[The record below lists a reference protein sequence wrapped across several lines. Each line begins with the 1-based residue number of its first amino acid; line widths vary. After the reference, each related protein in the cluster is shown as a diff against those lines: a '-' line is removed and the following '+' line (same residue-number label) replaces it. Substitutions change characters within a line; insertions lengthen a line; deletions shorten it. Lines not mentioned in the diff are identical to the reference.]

1 MLLLRNELEGA
12 ADSTCKLMRRK
23 SAIYSVR
30 DFVVKS
36 DDGRKGKK
44 RSSIN
49 NLSRCL
55 ISGSLLEKELL
66 DPVYP
71 LYVNLEVNLQYPH
84 QLEGCILMAKDM
96 EESEKFTKEQCCE
109 AYARVFSSFMCKNQ
123 LYDLD
128 FTNMHR
134 NPLYMFV
141 TSSTAHAVQLFCNFY
156 QDLSQHLADQKS
168 LLSDEELLY
177 LTQSCEEAMCYF
189 LRTKFP
195 PKEGYKRYHAL
206 TRNSQDRFQRV
217 LGWLSKSF
225 ERPGSSLPRPSSCPL
240 VPNQNGENRLV
251 VDYGPLLRR
260 VGCLDELVAT
270 DSKPAPH
277 AQLDFDAAAQAN
289 TVTEEKAEE
298 SAAAQEGKGRHEQ
311 IVDIY
316 SGEEALPTQQQEE
329 EEDEDNAGDERPVD
343 DSDGEQEDVDVDDA
357 HAEREDEFTEMPN
370 RQYQEQVEDGYVKA
384 GEDIDVEDNIE
395 QGHLE
400 TLDDQDVEA
409 GIDEQDSGEVDP
421 NGKFDYQQDPERT
434 VDEDRPEEE
443 EVEQEGNLSDYNES
457 QQEQLEEDVIMPT
470 RNNINREQGES
481 FEASDSLQMLE
492 NYRAVST
499 EQEGEVNDGYHMT
512 ALDTNEEFFDAS
524 QGGDISRQ
532 NRGEE
537 EDEGEFFEAQEF
549 GKDGEVYNDT
559 GGDHACVG
567 AMSKG
572 DKQTV
577 EPGAGE
583 GGQDTEDPQCNQH
596 DEDVEGFY
604 ASDVV
609 AGETEHVGHDE
620 REKENETEDDREEST
635 YGGAGNEGG
644 QEAIVEAKVIEVEP
658 METSEVER
666 GETNVSVEANSVDDA
681 TSLPRQKLMRDD
693 EQIREDKPSLGLGP
707 PLQGDSA
714 DHDGRGGGDFL
725 HTDAPAHVAS
735 PPSDSPRSR
744 GTERRHSPCQES
756 EPKEDVRMAA
766 SLDDDG
772 LSESVKSC
780 GQVDENSTAERKGSS
795 HSRDDQ
801 DGGDKDVDE
810 GYAAEEE
817 DYNFA
822 PHKSSGVGPSYD
834 SASQEDTSSLVASQ
848 KDTTL
853 LQVADTAHHPQIL
866 VNSEEAASGAAV
878 AEVPL
883 DFAYDATGEESQGQ
897 TEEEEDH
904 HKGRGMAISDV
915 ISTNVARLPAV
926 AHEPS
931 VDGYDAEES
940 QGHTEEDEE
949 RPSEKA
955 RSAEVET
962 ERSNAFDEQKGPT
975 GKSLNIGDGYDAT
988 AEEESQ
994 GHTEDEEDRPSGD
1007 LPVSLDAQGCTLD
1020 DQQDQ
1025 RPTVERHVEFA
1036 PSREV
1041 ASTKVD
1047 EGYDPDDAQDH
1058 TEDEVPQNRVDGYQG
1073 GESSLDQT
1081 EDEGVPTDIED
1092 EEAKL
1097 QPDQNRSNETH
1108 RAQDGFVQQ
1117 DAQSISGMSAADD
1130 HPTGKHDVES
1140 SEQEEVVEKKR
1151 VQSGPGSFQQPRS
1164 KLQDYAAAAQQRF
1177 AATEQ
1182 QLTPEKNLPRNS
1194 EDGKGPI
1201 PSEYRSPES
1210 EQKANISIE
1219 EPVKVATKVESVV
1232 GDAIMVETFVGSD
1245 QRNND
1250 TREGVEMDVERAG
1263 VEDQEETE
1271 GVKVDVTHSTPNC
1284 SFELEARSP
1293 RTTMSGSG
1301 DMDIDSL
1308 PNARDEIEEVSC
1320 SKMAVELGYD
1330 SLLQTRETGQPT
1342 GSVDAEVS
1350 NPAPSSVDVPV
1361 VTNKVD
1367 TAFMSSTNTAM
1378 DCDDHNSSKVDED
1391 TDHARQGDVTPPSDS
1406 PSNKALSLRFEQ
1418 ESDVHPEVRS
1428 QHVDD
1433 KNTADG
1439 LAKPLL
1445 ESRSSE
1451 DVQKVDTIKI
1461 SDGDEVAPAAEMR
1474 SNERVGR
1481 IDDRSSANGDEFEPV
1496 NDCITSDGNGVK
1508 PTSENPPN
1516 EDVGEVENKNN
1527 ADGNEAEPAAPT
1539 VDVGNLDD
1547 KNNTDGDGAELA
1559 AESRAPG
1566 DVEELKDSST
1576 AGGKEVAVGNLDDK
1590 NSADG
1595 DGAEPAAESWP
1606 AEDVEELEDSN
1617 TAGGNEVDV
1626 GNLDDKN
1633 NADGDGAEPAARE
1646 SRLPDDV
1653 EELEDSN
1660 TAGGK
1665 EVDAGNLDDKNNA
1678 DGDGGELAAESRAP
1692 GAIEELEGSN
1702 TGDGKEVDVGNLDD
1716 KNNADGDGAEPAARG
1731 SRLPD
1736 DVEELE
1742 DSNTAGGKEVDV
1754 GNLDDKNNADGD
1766 GGELAAESR
1775 APGDVEELE
1784 DSSTAGGK
1792 EVDVGNLDDKNNADG
1807 DGAEPAARESRLPDD
1822 VEELE
1827 DSNTA
1832 GGKEVDVGNLDDK
1845 NNADGVGVELAA
1857 ESRTPG
1863 DVEELEDSNTAGG
1876 KEVDVGNLNDKNN
1889 ADRDGA
1895 ELAARESRLTE
1906 DVEELEDRNRA
1917 GGKEVDVGNLD
1928 DKNSADGDGAEP
1940 AAESRPAEDV
1950 EELED
1955 SNTAGGN
1962 EVDVGNLDDKNN
1974 ADGDGA
1980 EPAARESRLPDDVE
1994 ELEDSN
2000 TAGGKEVDVG
2010 NLDDKNNADGDGG
2023 ELAAESRAP
2032 GAVEE
2037 LDDSSTAGGKEVDV
2051 GNLDDKNSADGDGAE
2066 PAAESR
2072 APGDVEEL
2080 EDSNTAGGKEV
2091 DVGNL
2096 DDKNSADGDGA
2107 EPAAESRPAE
2117 DVEELE
2123 DSNTAGGK
2131 EVDVGKLDDK
2141 NNTDGDGAELAA
2153 ESRAPGEVE
2162 ELEDSNTAGGKEVDV
2177 GNLDDKNNADGD
2189 GAELAAESR
2198 APGEVEEL
2206 EDSSTAGGKEVD
2218 VGNLDDKNNADGDG
2232 AELAAESRA
2241 PGDVEE
2247 LEDSSTAGGKEVD
2260 VGNLD
2265 DKNSADGDGVELA
2278 AESRPTEYVEEL
2290 DDNSATDGDDGNMT
2304 MEGRPNED
2312 VENLDNAKNT
2322 SDRDDVKSSA
2332 GSLLIEGQ
2340 LATEIEKLDYEEA
2353 NKAVDSLSYEHEAF
2367 GADIETDDKETADGH
2382 DVTQTAESLS
2392 NEEFGLGTEIEKV
2405 DAKETADGN
2414 EVEPGGE
2421 SLSNEGV
2428 VVVDGSSPEAGG
2440 EGVVVGRQG
2449 DDSLGVGS
2457 VLEPIPEDEQAPVS
2471 ASIGPGRLT
2480 RKRGRAA
2487 GALDSIH
2494 AERTAA
2500 DKQQGA
2506 PVRMSRKRTR
2516 SAGGASDTEAVTLE
2530 TKKAARDI
2538 SSDTETIFSRGRS
2551 GRKKVGAPEE
2561 LTVAP
2566 SVGAS
2571 ASKRPTRRSKRT
2583 KSSDEDSADESSF
2596 EAVIAGRPTEGR
2608 GEELSTKQSAYAKR
2622 PRKGNRKSG
2631 GERDDLGDS
2640 RDSTTMKPSRRQ
2652 TRRSAQ
2658 QKDQDDDVL
2667 SATRNA
2673 SFDVEGDDRSVGSS
2687 ASMSRSRRSAG
2698 STRSAPET
2706 AATPDRN
2713 EGLSTAVTARTE
2725 KTQPRG
2731 RSEQKTEE
2739 EEDDDEEIV
2748 DSMTRTRRSTRSADR
2763 PSKKTTAKNHLDED
2777 EQSVASTASVSKN
2790 TRSSNKTTAKNH
2802 LDEDEQSVAS
2812 TASVSKNTR
2821 SSKKTTA
2828 KNHRDEDEQSISS
2841 RNTRSTRA
2849 TKSTSKR
2856 TTTKNPGAEDDDSVA
2871 STVSRTKPSKARSTD
2886 GISAPLEQKKKA
2898 SSASTVSARS
2908 TRSAAQQHTRK
2919 STRHSAKQK

>member
-1 MLLLRNELEGA
+1 MIYTRFAQILLLRNELEGA

-289 TVTEEKAEE
+289 TVTEENAEE
-298 SAAAQEGKGRHEQ
+298 SADAHEGKGRHEQ

-316 SGEEALPTQQQEE
+316 SGEEALPTQQEEE

-343 DSDGEQEDVDVDDA
+343 DSDGEQEDDVDDA
-357 HAEREDEFTEMPN
+357 HAEREDVFTEMPN
-370 RQYQEQVEDGYVKA
+370 RQHQEQVEDGYVKA

-596 DEDVEGFY
+596 DEDFEGFY

-635 YGGAGNEGG
+635 YGGAGNEGE
-644 QEAIVEAKVIEVEP
+644 QEAIVDAKVIEVEP

-707 PLQGDSA
+707 PLQGDSG
-714 DHDGRGGGDFL
+714 GRGGGDFL

-744 GTERRHSPCQES
+744 GTERRRSPCQES

-1194 EDGKGPI
+1194 EDGRGPI

-1378 DCDDHNSSKVDED
+1378 DCDDHNSSKLDED

-1481 IDDRSSANGDEFEPV
+1481 IDDRSRANGDEFEPV

-1566 DVEELKDSST
+1566 DVEELEDSST

-1653 EELEDSN
+1653 EELEDRN
-1660 TAGGK
+1660 RAGGK

-1702 TGDGKEVDVGNLDD
+1702 TADGKEVDVGNLDD
-1716 KNNADGDGAEPAARG
+1716 KNNADGDGAEPAARE

-1807 DGAEPAARESRLPDD
+1807 DGAEPAARESRLPDA
-1822 VEELE
+1822 E
-1827 DSNTA
+1827 A
-1832 GGKEVDVGNLDDK
+1832 GGKGKSK
-1845 NNADGVGVELAA
+1845 NSRIATQLAERRWMLETSTIRTTLMELARSWQRKVGLLEMSKNSRIATQLA
-1857 ESRTPG
+1857 ERRWMLETSTIRTTLIEMG
-1863 DVEELEDSNTAGG
+1863 RSWRQG
-1876 KEVDVGNLNDKNN
+1876 KVDLLKMSKNW
-1889 ADRDGA
+1889 RIGT
-1895 ELAARESRLTE
+1895 ELAERRWM
-1906 DVEELEDRNRA
+1906 LE
-1917 GGKEVDVGNLD
+1917 
-1928 DKNSADGDGAEP
+1928 
-1940 AAESRPAEDV
+1940 
-1950 EELED
+1950 
-1955 SNTAGGN
+1955 T
-1962 EVDVGNLDDKNN
+1962 
-1974 ADGDGA
+1974 
-1980 EPAARESRLPDDVE
+1980 
-1994 ELEDSN
+1994 
-2000 TAGGKEVDVG
+2000 
-2010 NLDDKNNADGDGG
+2010 
-2023 ELAAESRAP
+2023 
-2032 GAVEE
+2032 
-2037 LDDSSTAGGKEVDV
+2037 ST
-2051 GNLDDKNSADGDGAE
+2051 
-2066 PAAESR
+2066 
-2072 APGDVEEL
+2072 
-2080 EDSNTAGGKEV
+2080 T
-2091 DVGNL
+2091 
-2096 DDKNSADGDGA
+2096 
-2107 EPAAESRPAE
+2107 
-2117 DVEELE
+2117 
-2123 DSNTAGGK
+2123 
-2131 EVDVGKLDDK
+2131 
-2141 NNTDGDGAELAA
+2141 
-2153 ESRAPGEVE
+2153 
-2162 ELEDSNTAGGKEVDV
+2162 
-2177 GNLDDKNNADGD
+2177 
-2189 GAELAAESR
+2189 
-2198 APGEVEEL
+2198 
-2206 EDSSTAGGKEVD
+2206 
-2218 VGNLDDKNNADGDG
+2218 
-2232 AELAAESRA
+2232 
-2241 PGDVEE
+2241 
-2247 LEDSSTAGGKEVD
+2247 
-2260 VGNLD
+2260 
-2265 DKNSADGDGVELA
+2265 
-2278 AESRPTEYVEEL
+2278 
-2290 DDNSATDGDDGNMT
+2290 
-2304 MEGRPNED
+2304 
-2312 VENLDNAKNT
+2312 
-2322 SDRDDVKSSA
+2322 
-2332 GSLLIEGQ
+2332 
-2340 LATEIEKLDYEEA
+2340 
-2353 NKAVDSLSYEHEAF
+2353 
-2367 GADIETDDKETADGH
+2367 
-2382 DVTQTAESLS
+2382 
-2392 NEEFGLGTEIEKV
+2392 
-2405 DAKETADGN
+2405 
-2414 EVEPGGE
+2414 
-2421 SLSNEGV
+2421 
-2428 VVVDGSSPEAGG
+2428 
-2440 EGVVVGRQG
+2440 
-2449 DDSLGVGS
+2449 
-2457 VLEPIPEDEQAPVS
+2457 
-2471 ASIGPGRLT
+2471 
-2480 RKRGRAA
+2480 
-2487 GALDSIH
+2487 
-2494 AERTAA
+2494 RTALMEMGPSRQRKVGLLKMSKNLRIA
-2500 DKQQGA
+2500 TQ
-2506 PVRMSRKRTR
+2506 PVEMRWM
-2516 SAGGASDTEAVTLE
+2516 LE
-2530 TKKAARDI
+2530 T
-2538 SSDTETIFSRGRS
+2538 STI
-2551 GRKKVGAPEE
+2551 
-2561 LTVAP
+2561 
-2566 SVGAS
+2566 
-2571 ASKRPTRRSKRT
+2571 RT
-2583 KSSDEDSADESSF
+2583 TLMEM
-2596 EAVIAGRPTEGR
+2596 G
-2608 GEELSTKQSAYAKR
+2608 L
-2622 PRKGNRKSG
+2622 
-2631 GERDDLGDS
+2631 
-2640 RDSTTMKPSRRQ
+2640 SRRQ
-2652 TRRSAQ
+2652 GKVGFLTMSKNSRIATQLAERRWMLETSTIRTTLMEMAGSWQLKVGLLELSKNSTIAAQ
-2658 QKDQDDDVL
+2658 LAERRWMLETSTIRTALMEMGQ
-2667 SATRNA
+2667 
-2673 SFDVEGDDRSVGSS
+2673 
-2687 ASMSRSRRSAG
+2687 SRRQGKVGFLTMSKNSRIATQLVERKWMLET
-2698 STRSAPET
+2698 STIRT
-2706 AATPDRN
+2706 ALMDMGPSRQRKV
-2713 EGLSTAVTARTE
+2713 GLLKMSKNLRIA
-2725 KTQPRG
+2725 TQPVERRWMLETSTIRTTLMEMA
-2731 RSEQKTEE
+2731 RSWQRKVGLLEK
-2739 EEDDDEEIV
+2739 
-2748 DSMTRTRRSTRSADR
+2748 
-2763 PSKKTTAKNHLDED
+2763 
-2777 EQSVASTASVSKN
+2777 SKN
-2790 TRSSNKTTAKNH
+2790 SRIATQLAERKWMLETSTIRTTLMEMARSWQRKVG
-2802 LDEDEQSVAS
+2802 LLEM
-2812 TASVSKNTR
+2812 SKN
-2821 SSKKTTA
+2821 
-2828 KNHRDEDEQSISS
+2828 S
-2841 RNTRSTRA
+2841 R
-2849 TKSTSKR
+2849 
-2856 TTTKNPGAEDDDSVA
+2856 
-2871 STVSRTKPSKARSTD
+2871 
-2886 GISAPLEQKKKA
+2886 I
-2898 SSASTVSARS
+2898 
-2908 TRSAAQQHTRK
+2908 AAQLVERRWMLETSMIRTALMEMAWSWQRK
-2919 STRHSAKQK
+2919 VGQLNMSKNSTITAQLTEMMAT